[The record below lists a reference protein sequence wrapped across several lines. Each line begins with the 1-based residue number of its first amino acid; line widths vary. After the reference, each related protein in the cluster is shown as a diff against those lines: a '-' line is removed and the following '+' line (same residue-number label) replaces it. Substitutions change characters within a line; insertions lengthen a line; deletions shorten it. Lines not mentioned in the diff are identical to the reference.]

1 MLYLYCIILEK
12 HSLLK
17 IIICW
22 SLCQNKVLPLGLH
35 LSCVEF
41 GERFVVSCYLSICFL
56 CIYPEAYMVRIL
68 ETVFEGKLGI
78 LVNRCE

>member
-1 MLYLYCIILEK
+1 MLEK

-35 LSCVEF
+35 LSFVQF
-41 GERFVVSCYLSICFL
+41 GERFVVSCYLSICVSCV
-56 CIYPEAYMVRIL
+56 CIQKPYMVRIL